1 MSNLVLEGSCLGQGF
16 PFKDVQGCLKDAL
29 NGFPI
34 FIELTS

>member
-1 MSNLVLEGSCLGQGF
+1 MSNLVAEGSRLGQSF

-34 FIELTS
+34 FIDLTS